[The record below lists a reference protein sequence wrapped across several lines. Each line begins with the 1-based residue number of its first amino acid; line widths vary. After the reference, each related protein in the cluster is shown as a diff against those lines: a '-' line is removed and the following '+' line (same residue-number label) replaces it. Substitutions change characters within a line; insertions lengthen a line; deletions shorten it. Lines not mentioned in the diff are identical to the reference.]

1 MKKILV
7 LGTGGHAKSCIDV
20 IEKQKKFRILG
31 IIENKQSNKK
41 VFMGYPVL
49 GNDKDLLSLKKKCSN
64 VLIGVGQIRNPN
76 LRSNIFLKL
85 KKIGFNFPVIISP
98 KAYVSKNSK
107 IGFGSIIMHNVF
119 INAAS
124 RIGENCIVNTR
135 ALIEHDVEI
144 GNNIH
149 VSTGAI
155 INGNVKIGN
164 KTFIGSGSLIKEGV
178 KIGNNCLIG
187 MGKVVK
193 KNLKSFQIFK

>member
-98 KAYVSKNSK
+98 KAYVSKNCFTPYSLLPRQRLPPWLWGPGEYGVRSK
-107 IGFGSIIMHNVF
+107 
-119 INAAS
+119 
-124 RIGENCIVNTR
+124 E
-135 ALIEHDVEI
+135 
-144 GNNIH
+144 
-149 VSTGAI
+149 
-155 INGNVKIGN
+155 
-164 KTFIGSGSLIKEGV
+164 
-178 KIGNNCLIG
+178 
-187 MGKVVK
+187 
-193 KNLKSFQIFK
+193 